1 MSDPFDD
8 FSKAEGLDFNQD
20 QNQTERGIFPPL
32 SARPAYVC
40 YDEDFVANDAKYKA
54 GVYLH
59 GSQEKKNEEG
69 ETVEQP
75 VDLWICSPLK
85 VLCIVRAAS
94 GNEHSYL
101 VEYVEHGEET
111 PRRTLLSQALL
122 LGRAEEAL
130 KALRDLGVSVLYK
143 NLKLVR
149 DYLDKQHLRFSARR
163 PDYFWRSSKVVGWA
177 PAPDCFVLPKETLSN
192 NGESARV
199 WFDGKCDLYTK
210 EGTLEEWK
218 TNVAALCSGNPFLV
232 FAVSAAFAGPLLEL
246 CDVPG
251 IGFHFYGDSS
261 NGKTTALVA
270 GSSVWGLHRRFVL
283 SWRSTA
289 NGLESQAII
298 RSSIMIALDESHLA
312 DPKTLDNAVYLLANG
327 VAKSRMTKE
336 IAARAVARWW
346 ASVLSCGERSIESHL
361 NARKIDHKAG
371 QGIRLADIPVSG
383 NFGLFDDLHG
393 RKDGAVFSDEI
404 RNAAAKYYGHAGP
417 LFVQRLIDAGP
428 AMSPGSALAALLP
441 RFGDDLSAQEQR
453 VARSFA
459 LVALAGELA
468 TSVKILPWRKGDA
481 TSAALEIF
489 KLWRAAQPRS
499 AKGKEHAQI
508 IERIVDF
515 VDRHGNSRFCDIE
528 NPGIDLRLLRDHA
541 GYWEDVSGDSLDGPI
556 VRRVYLFTPG
566 GFKEAAGNF
575 DVARVVVAIEAAG
588 ALTEIG
594 SSGKKAK
601 VRRIPEGGSKRLY
614 HIDVEKLRADLL

>member
-1 MSDPFDD
+1 MTDPFDD
-8 FSKAEGLDFNQD
+8 FSKAEGLDSNTR
-20 QNQTERGIFPPL
+20 TERDIFPPL
-32 SARPAYVC
+32 SDRPAYVC
-40 YDEDFVANDAKYKA
+40 YDEDFVVNDTKHKA

-59 GSQEKKNEEG
+59 GSREEKNEEG

-122 LGRAEEAL
+122 LGRPEEAL
-130 KALRDLGVSVLYK
+130 KVLRDLGVSVLYK

-149 DYLDKQHLRFSARR
+149 EYLDKQHLRFSARW
-163 PDYFWRSSKVVGWA
+163 PNYFWRSSKVVGWA
-177 PAPDCFVLPKETLSN
+177 PAPDCFVLPKEILSN
-192 NGESARV
+192 NGEPARV

-210 EGTLEEWK
+210 DGTLEEWK
-218 TNVAALCSGNPFLV
+218 TNVAALCVGNPFLI
-232 FAVSAAFAGPLLEL
+232 FAVSAAFSGPLLEL
-246 CDVPG
+246 CGVPG

-270 GSSVWGLHRRFVL
+270 GSSVWGLPRSFVL

-289 NGLESQAII
+289 NGLESQAVI

-327 VAKSRMTKE
+327 VAKSRMTRE

-361 NARKIDHKAG
+361 GAGKVDHKAG
-371 QGIRLADIPVSG
+371 QGIRLADIPVRG

-393 RKDGAVFSDEI
+393 RKDGAAFSDEI

-417 LFVQRLIDAGP
+417 LFVQRLINAGP
-428 AMSPGSALAALLP
+428 AGVAQGSALAVLLS

-468 TSVKILPWRKGDA
+468 TSGKIVPWQGGDA

-489 KLWRAAQPRS
+489 NLWRAAQPRS
-499 AKGKEHAQI
+499 AQGKEHAQI
-508 IERIVDF
+508 VERILDF
-515 VDRHGNSRFCDIE
+515 IDKHGNARFCDIE
-528 NPGIDLRLLRDHA
+528 TPGIDLRLLHDQA
-541 GYWEDVSGDSLDGPI
+541 GYWEDCPDG
-556 VRRVYLFTPG
+556 RDYLFTPG
-566 GFKEAAGNF
+566 GLKEAVGNF
-575 DVARVVVAIEAAG
+575 GIARVVAAIEAAG
-588 ALTEIG
+588 ALTQTG
-594 SSGKKAK
+594 DHGKKAK
-601 VRRIPEGGSKRLY
+601 VRRVPEGGTKRLY
-614 HIDVEKLRADLL
+614 HIDVEKLREDLT